1 LPPSAVQRWRVVI
14 RSTDR
19 DVLLRQRSVMTDD
32 LDPQEP
38 VSADGPSA
46 NGAGSSHAAKTVV
59 RSGLAER
66 RNPLLVAIAEFA
78 SGVRRMLL
86 RDPLSTFLLV
96 ASIGLAIAFA
106 TLLGSI
112 KPASSGEQ
120 VPISAIQQLA
130 KRHQLASVLL
140 LDHDSRIEATT
151 AAGTPSV
158 PADGVLA
165 PTPAEAEAGATGTK
179 AAGKGSTKHAAG
191 KGSASTAKG
200 STGATSTAVTGATGV
215 SGTKTSPAELVAA
228 GGTAT
233 GNQHLWA
240 AYPSSGA
247 QTQQLLNELSA
258 GGAIVSVDQQA
269 GKGTETIVVQFLIP
283 ILLLVCLFSLFTRQG
298 AEGAGGGIAAFSQFT
313 GKGRKKGKGTTDKIT
328 FADVAGAGEAVAELR
343 EIRDYL
349 ADPSKYLAVGAA
361 APKGVLLVGPPG
373 TGKTLLAKAVA
384 GEADA
389 AFFSLSGSDFV
400 ESLVGVGAARVRD
413 LFRKARKVSPAI
425 IFIDELDAA
434 GRKRGAGIG
443 QGNDEREQTLNQ
455 ILVEMDG
462 FAGDGGLVVMGATN
476 RPDIL
481 DPALLRPGRFDRQ
494 IVIDTPDVHGRLEI
508 LRLHG
513 DKRPLAPDASLE
525 EVARQTPGFSGA
537 ELANVIN
544 EAALLSVR
552 DARAQIDQ
560 KTLEEAI
567 DRVVAGPAKHH
578 ILTETERWL
587 IAIHE
592 SAHAV
597 VTEALGHATSTRKL
611 SIVARGRQLG
621 TAAHMLSDRDQL
633 IMTRPDLESQLIV
646 ITAGLAGERIAFGH
660 TSTTV
665 NDDLHA
671 ATALARSMV
680 TSFGMSEALGLVTIG
695 EKSGEVFLGAS
706 LQDLGSVGPETLN
719 VIDNEVER
727 LVGDAEAR
735 AATILDRNWSTVEE
749 TATALLEQET
759 LSGVALDAVLSTV
772 QETSV
777 EELAQVRRAAPPRF
791 TTRDPGQAQ

>member
-1 LPPSAVQRWRVVI
+1 
-14 RSTDR
+14 
-19 DVLLRQRSVMTDD
+19 MTDD
-32 LDPQEP
+32 HSPPDADASEP
-38 VSADGPSA
+38 AAS
-46 NGAGSSHAAKTVV
+46 NGIKRGDMPAV
-59 RSGLAER
+59 RSGLANR
-66 RNPLLVAIAEFA
+66 RNPVLVTLADIGQGAA
-78 SGVRRMLL
+78 RTIM
-86 RDPLSTFLLV
+86 RDPLATFLV
-96 ASIGLAIAFA
+96 IASLGLAIAFA
-106 TLLGSI
+106 TLLGDI
-112 KPASSGEQ
+112 KPSSAGRQ
-120 VPISAIQQLA
+120 VPISTVQNLA
-130 KRHQLASVLL
+130 KHRAIANALL
-140 LDHDSRIEATT
+140 LDHDNRVEVTT
-151 AAGTPSV
+151 K
-158 PADGVLA
+158 
-165 PTPAEAEAGATGTK
+165 PT
-179 AAGKGSTKHAAG
+179 
-191 KGSASTAKG
+191 SAS
-200 STGATSTAVTGATGV
+200 
-215 SGTKTSPAELVAA
+215 AA
-228 GGTAT
+228 GGSATA
-233 GNQHLWA
+233 GSIVSAPPLLLWA
-240 AYPSSGA
+240 SYPASGA
-247 QTQQLLNELSA
+247 QTQQLLRELEAS
-258 GGAIVSVDQQA
+258 GAAVGVDQQS
-269 GKGTETIVVQFLIP
+269 GKGTKTIIVQFLIP
-283 ILLLVCLFSLFTRQG
+283 ILLLVCLFSLFMRVG
-298 AEGAGGGIAAFSQFT
+298 AEGAAGGIASFSEFT
-313 GKGRKKGKGTTDKIT
+313 GKGRKKGKGTSERVT

-349 ADPSKYLAVGAA
+349 ADPTKYLRVGAA

-389 AFFSLSGSDFV
+389 SFFSLSGSDFV

-413 LFRKARKVSPAI
+413 LFRKARKAAPAI
-425 IFIDELDAA
+425 IFIDEFDAA

-494 IVIDTPDVHGRLEI
+494 VVIDTPDVHGRLEI

-513 DKRPLAPDASLE
+513 GKRPLAPDASLE

-552 DARAQIDQ
+552 DESAQISQ
-560 KTLEEAI
+560 ATLEEAI

-578 ILTETERWL
+578 ILTEEERWR
-587 IAIHE
+587 IAVHE
-592 SAHAV
+592 ASHAV
-597 VTEALGHATSTRKL
+597 VTDALGQATSTRKL

-621 TAAHMLSDRDQL
+621 TAAHMLTDRDQV
-633 IMTRPDLESQLIV
+633 IMTEPDLKRQLIAIV
-646 ITAGLAGERIAFGH
+646 GGMAGERQAFGH
-660 TSTTV
+660 LSTTV

-680 TSFGMSEALGLVTIG
+680 TSFGMSDALGLVTIG

-719 VIDNEVER
+719 LIDNEIER

-735 AATILDRNWSTVEE
+735 ASMILDRNWNTVEE

-759 LSGVALDAVLSTV
+759 LSGVALDAMLSTV
-772 QETSV
+772 QEVSL
-777 EELAQVRRAAPPRF
+777 EELEEVRRTPPAREQGPE
-791 TTRDPGQAQ
+791 R

>member
-1 LPPSAVQRWRVVI
+1 VTLAALRSALRPNGCPARDSVLDGNPPFAN
-14 RSTDR
+14 
-19 DVLLRQRSVMTDD
+19 MTDD
-32 LDPQEP
+32 DPTAP
-38 VSADGPSA
+38 KPPSN
-46 NGAGSSHAAKTVV
+46 NGAGSAQAGKAAV
-59 RSGLAER
+59 RSGLARR
-66 RNPLLVAIAEFA
+66 RNPVLVRAGEIA
-78 SGVRRMLL
+78 SGARRIVF
-86 RDPLSTFLLV
+86 RDPVSSFLVL

-106 TLLGSI
+106 TLLGDI
-112 KPASSGEQ
+112 KPSSSGME
-120 VPISAIQQLA
+120 VPISTVETLA
-130 KRHQLASVLL
+130 KQHDIATAVL
-140 LDHDSRIEATT
+140 LDHDSRVEVTTTATT
-151 AAGTPSV
+151 PQ
-158 PADGVLA
+158 VLA
-165 PTPAEAEAGATGTK
+165 SGTLAGATEEPGTTGEAGAKTTKGAVGTTGAASA
-179 AAGKGSTKHAAG
+179 AAGVET
-191 KGSASTAKG
+191 TA
-200 STGATSTAVTGATGV
+200 
-215 SGTKTSPAELVAA
+215 
-228 GGTAT
+228 GTAAAV
-233 GNQHLWA
+233 GSQQVWA
-240 AYPSSGA
+240 AYPASGA
-247 QTQQLLNELSA
+247 QTQQLLKELSA
-258 GGAIVSVDQQA
+258 SGAIVSVEQQSN
-269 GKGTETIVVQFLIP
+269 KGTEAIIVQFLIP
-283 ILLLVCLFSLFTRQG
+283 ILLLVCLFSLFTRMG
-298 AEGAGGGIAAFSQFT
+298 ADGGAGGIAAFSQFT
-313 GKGRKKGKGTTDKIT
+313 GKGRKKGKGMADKIT
-328 FADVAGAGEAVAELR
+328 FADVAGAGEALAELR

-349 ADPSKYLAVGAA
+349 ADPSKYLVVGAA

-413 LFRKARKVSPAI
+413 LFRKARKAAPAI

-494 IVIDTPDVHGRLEI
+494 VVIDVPDVHGRLEI

-513 DKRPLAPDASLE
+513 GKRPLAPDASLE

-552 DARAQIDQ
+552 DGRGQIDEA
-560 KTLEEAI
+560 TLEEAI

-578 ILTETERWL
+578 ILTEQERWL

-592 SAHAV
+592 SSHAV
-597 VTEALGHATSTRKL
+597 VAEALGHTTSTRKL

-621 TAAHMLSDRDQL
+621 TAAHMLSDRDQV
-633 IMTRPDLESQLIV
+633 IMTKPDLQSQLIV
-646 ITAGLAGERIAFGH
+646 ITSGLAGERIAFGH
-660 TSTTV
+660 TSTSV
-665 NDDLHA
+665 HDDLHA

-706 LQDLGSVGPETLN
+706 LQDLGSVGPQTLN
-719 VIDNEVER
+719 LIDNEVER

-735 AATILDRNWSTVEE
+735 AAVILDRNWSTVEE

-772 QETSV
+772 RESTLD
-777 EELAQVRRAAPPRF
+777 ELRDVRRAAPG
-791 TTRDPGQAQ
+791 RDPKQAQ

>member
-1 LPPSAVQRWRVVI
+1 
-14 RSTDR
+14 
-19 DVLLRQRSVMTDD
+19 MTDD
-32 LDPQEP
+32 PAHDDTPAAP
-38 VSADGPSA
+38 PPPPAAGDGGASGNGRA
-46 NGAGSSHAAKTVV
+46 NGNLPPGARPAV
-59 RSGLAER
+59 RSGLANR
-66 RNPLLVAIAEFA
+66 RSPVLVTLGDFA
-78 SGVRRMLL
+78 QSTRRILT
-86 RDPLSTFLLV
+86 RDPISVFLLL
-96 ASIGLAIAFA
+96 ASAGLAIAFA

-112 KPASSGEQ
+112 APSSAGTQ
-120 VPISAIQQLA
+120 VPISDVHRLA
-130 KRHQLASVLL
+130 GNHEIATAVL
-140 LDHDSRIEATT
+140 LDHDNR
-151 AAGTPSV
+151 V
-158 PADGVLA
+158 
-165 PTPAEAEAGATGTK
+165 
-179 AAGKGSTKHAAG
+179 
-191 KGSASTAKG
+191 
-200 STGATSTAVTGATGV
+200 
-215 SGTKTSPAELVAA
+215 ELVATPPAPQAPVPPAPRHLSAAARRALAQARAREARTAAKTAAFAASLGLA
-228 GGTAT
+228 GGVHRA
-233 GNQHLWA
+233 LWA
-240 AYPSSGA
+240 AYPASGA
-247 QTQQLLNELSA
+247 QTQTLLHELESS
-258 GGAIVSVDQQA
+258 GASITVDQQS
-269 GKGTETIVVQFLIP
+269 GKGTKTIIVQFLIP
-283 ILLLVCLFSLFTRQG
+283 ILLLVCLFSFFTRQG
-298 AEGAGGGIAAFSQFT
+298 AEGAAGGIAAFSQFA
-313 GKGRKKGKGTTDKIT
+313 GKGRRKGKGTADRIT
-328 FADVAGAGEAVAELR
+328 FADIAGAGEAVAELR

-349 ADPSKYLAVGAA
+349 ADPSKYLRVGAA

-389 AFFSLSGSDFV
+389 SFFSLSGSDFV

-413 LFRKARKVSPAI
+413 LFAKARKAAPAI

-494 IVIDTPDVHGRLEI
+494 VVVDVPDVHGRHEI

-513 DKRPLAPDASLE
+513 KKRTLAADADLE

-537 ELANVIN
+537 ELANVVN

-552 DARAQIDQ
+552 DGRVEIDQ
-560 KTLEEAI
+560 ATLEEAI
-567 DRVVAGPAKHH
+567 DRVVAGPAKKH
-578 ILTETERWL
+578 ILSAEERWL

-597 VTEALGHATSTRKL
+597 VTDALGQTTSTRKL

-621 TAAHMLSDRDQL
+621 TAAHMLSDRDQI
-633 IMTRPDLESQLIV
+633 IMSEADLQRQLIAIV
-646 ITAGLAGERIAFGH
+646 AGLAGERIAFGNH
-660 TSTTV
+660 STSV

-680 TSFGMSEALGLVTIG
+680 TSFGMSPALGLVTIG

-735 AATILDRNWSTVEE
+735 AAFVLDRNWSSVEE

-759 LSGVALDAVLSTV
+759 LSGVALEAVLSTV
-772 QETSV
+772 QEVSL
-777 EELAQVRRAAPPRF
+777 EDLRDVRRASPSAEGSGGRS
-791 TTRDPGQAQ
+791 

>member
-1 LPPSAVQRWRVVI
+1 VLPSDCLAE
-14 RSTDR
+14 
-19 DVLLRQRSVMTDD
+19 MTDD
-32 LDPQEP
+32 HDAHAP
-38 VSADGPSA
+38 DGPSPYSD
-46 NGAGSSHAAKTVV
+46 GPAGSPIPPSSNGHSPAAAAAV
-59 RSGLAER
+59 RSGLAHR
-66 RNPLLVAIAEFA
+66 RNPVLARLAELAQAARRIA
-78 SGVRRMLL
+78 L
-86 RDPLSTFLLV
+86 RDPLSLFLLL

-106 TLLGSI
+106 MLLGQI
-112 KPASSGEQ
+112 KPASSGTQ
-120 VPISAIQQLA
+120 VPLSKVQKLA
-130 KRHQLASVLL
+130 KQKGIAGATL
-140 LDHDSRIEATT
+140 LDHDSRVVLTT
-151 AAGTPSV
+151 
-158 PADGVLA
+158 
-165 PTPAEAEAGATGTK
+165 TGTSTVAK
-179 AAGKGSTKHAAG
+179 PKGGKS
-191 KGSASTAKG
+191 
-200 STGATSTAVTGATGV
+200 
-215 SGTKTSPAELVAA
+215 
-228 GGTAT
+228 GGTREVVT
-233 GNQHLWA
+233 PIGPPQHLWA

-247 QTQQLLNELSA
+247 QTEQLANELSA
-258 GGAIVSVDQQA
+258 GGATVTIDQQS
-269 GKGTETIVVQFLIP
+269 GKPTKAIIVQFLLP
-283 ILLLVCLFSLFTRQG
+283 ILLLVCLFSLFTRLG
-298 AEGAGGGIAAFSQFT
+298 GEGAAGGLASFSEFA
-313 GKGRKKGKGTTDKIT
+313 GKGRKKGKGRTESIT
-328 FADVAGAGEAVAELR
+328 FDDVAGAGEALAELK

-373 TGKTLLAKAVA
+373 TGKTLLAKSVA

-389 AFFSLSGSDFV
+389 SFFSLSGSDFV

-413 LFRKARKVSPAI
+413 LFRKARKAAPAI

-494 IVIDTPDVHGRLEI
+494 IVVDVPDVHGRLEI

-513 DKRPLAPDASLE
+513 GKRPLAPGASLE
-525 EVARQTPGFSGA
+525 EVAKQTPGFSGA

-552 DARAQIDQ
+552 DGNAQIDQ
-560 KTLEEAI
+560 HTLEEAI
-567 DRVVAGPAKHH
+567 DRVVAGPAKKH
-578 ILTETERWL
+578 ILTEEERWL
-587 IAIHE
+587 ISIHE
-592 SAHAV
+592 ASHAV
-597 VTEALGHATSTRKL
+597 VTEALGHASSTRKL

-621 TAAHMLSDRDQL
+621 TAAHMLSDRDQT
-633 IMTRPDLESQLIV
+633 IMSKPDLQSQLIV

-660 TSTTV
+660 SSTSV

-671 ATALARSMV
+671 ATSLARSMV

-719 VIDNEVER
+719 LIDNEIER

-735 AATILDRNWSTVEE
+735 AASVLDRNWSTVEE
-749 TATALLEQET
+749 TAAALMEQET
-759 LSGVALDAVLSTV
+759 LSGVALDAMLSTV
-772 QETSV
+772 RETTL
-777 EELAQVRRAAPPRF
+777 EELHNVRRAAPPRF
-791 TTRDPGQAQ
+791 TARDVKDTP

>member
-1 LPPSAVQRWRVVI
+1 
-14 RSTDR
+14 
-19 DVLLRQRSVMTDD
+19 MNDD
-32 LDPQEP
+32 LTPPEHDPVAPEP
-38 VSADGPSA
+38 AAAPEPTSR
-46 NGAGSSHAAKTVV
+46 NGAGNPTGRASV
-59 RSGLAER
+59 RSGLAHR
-66 RNPLLVAIAEFA
+66 RNPVLVRLGEMG
-78 SGVRRMLL
+78 STLRRLIL
-86 RDPLSTFLLV
+86 RDPLSLFLLL
-96 ASIGLAIAFA
+96 ASIGLAITFA
-106 TLLGSI
+106 SILGAI
-112 KPASSGEQ
+112 KPGSSGMQ
-120 VPISAIQQLA
+120 VPLSTVQALA
-130 KRHQLASVLL
+130 KHHELANAVV
-140 LDHDSRIEATT
+140 LDHDNRVELSTT
-151 AAGTPSV
+151 AKAP
-158 PADGVLA
+158 GVLTSGALPA
-165 PTPAEAEAGATGTK
+165 PVTTTSIVRGKHGKPSHTVTTVVAPPAAGA
-179 AAGKGSTKHAAG
+179 S
-191 KGSASTAKG
+191 
-200 STGATSTAVTGATGV
+200 
-215 SGTKTSPAELVAA
+215 
-228 GGTAT
+228 
-233 GNQHLWA
+233 QRLWA
-240 AYPSSGA
+240 AYPASGA
-247 QTQQLLNELSA
+247 LTQQLLKELSES
-258 GGAIVSVDQQA
+258 GATVAVDQQA
-269 GKGTETIVVQFLIP
+269 GKETKTILVQFLIP
-283 ILLLVCLFSLFTRQG
+283 ILLLVCLFSLFMRQG
-298 AEGAGGGIAAFSQFT
+298 GDGAAGGIAGFSQFT
-313 GKGRKKGKGTTDKIT
+313 GKGRKKGKGTSDKIT
-328 FADVAGAGEAVAELR
+328 FADVAGAGEALAELR

-413 LFRKARKVSPAI
+413 LFRKARKMSPAI

-494 IVIDTPDVHGRLEI
+494 VVIDVPDVHGRLEI

-513 DKRPLAPDASLE
+513 GKRPLAPDASLE

-552 DARAQIDQ
+552 DGRGQIDAA
-560 KTLEEAI
+560 TLDEAI

-578 ILTETERWL
+578 ILTEQERWL

-592 SAHAV
+592 AAHAV
-597 VTEALGHATSTRKL
+597 VTDSLGHTTSTRKL

-621 TAAHMLSDRDQL
+621 TAAHMLSDRDQM
-633 IMTRPDLESQLIV
+633 IMSKPDLESQLIV

-660 TSTTV
+660 TSTSV
-665 NDDLHA
+665 HDDLHA

-680 TSFGMSEALGLVTIG
+680 TSFGMSETLGLVTIG

-735 AATILDRNWSTVEE
+735 AAVVLDRNWSTVEE
-749 TATALLEQET
+749 TATALMEQET
-759 LSGVALDAVLSTV
+759 LSGIALDALLSTV
-772 QETSV
+772 S
-777 EELAQVRRAAPPRF
+777 ELSLDELSQVRRAAPPRF
-791 TTRDPGQAQ
+791 TTRDPKQAQ

>member
-1 LPPSAVQRWRVVI
+1 
-14 RSTDR
+14 
-19 DVLLRQRSVMTDD
+19 MTDD
-32 LDPQEP
+32 FDPPDGHDDLSGEP
-38 VSADGPSA
+38 GGVNDHGHPGEHGFPPPASV
-46 NGAGSSHAAKTVV
+46 NGTGSGAAPAV
-59 RSGLAER
+59 RSGLAQR
-66 RNPLLVAIAEFA
+66 RNPALVALGDFAQHARRIA
-78 SGVRRMLL
+78 L
-86 RDPLSTFLLV
+86 RDPLALFLAL
-96 ASIGLAIAFA
+96 ASLGLAIAFA
-106 TLLGSI
+106 TLLGDI
-112 KPASSGEQ
+112 KPSSAGVQ
-120 VPISAIQQLA
+120 APLSAVQRLA
-130 KRHQLASVLL
+130 KRHEIANALV
-140 LDHDSRIEATT
+140 LDHDSRVEVTT
-151 AAGTPSV
+151 KSSGAG
-158 PADGVLA
+158 
-165 PTPAEAEAGATGTK
+165 
-179 AAGKGSTKHAAG
+179 
-191 KGSASTAKG
+191 
-200 STGATSTAVTGATGV
+200 
-215 SGTKTSPAELVAA
+215 AA
-228 GGTAT
+228 GGTDAT
-233 GNQHLWA
+233 GGGAGGAARGAPMLLWA
-240 AYPSSGA
+240 SYPASGA
-247 QTQQLLNELSA
+247 LTQQLLRELSDS
-258 GGAIVSVDQQA
+258 GANVAVDQQS
-269 GKGTETIVVQFLIP
+269 GKGTKTIVVQFLIP
-283 ILLLVCLFSLFTRQG
+283 ILLLVCLFSLFMRLGGEGG
-298 AEGAGGGIAAFSQFT
+298 AAGGIAGFSQFT
-313 GKGRKKGKGTTDKIT
+313 GKGRKKGKGTSDKIT
-328 FADVAGAGEAVAELR
+328 FADVAGAGEALAELK

-389 AFFSLSGSDFV
+389 SFFTVSGSDFV

-413 LFRKARKVSPAI
+413 LFRKARKASPAI

-494 IVIDTPDVHGRLEI
+494 VVIDVPDVHGRLEI

-513 DKRPLAPDASLE
+513 GKRPLAPDASLE

-552 DARAQIDQ
+552 DGRGLIDAA
-560 KTLEEAI
+560 TLDEAI

-578 ILTETERWL
+578 ILTEQERWL

-592 SAHAV
+592 SSHAV
-597 VTEALGHATSTRKL
+597 VTEALGHTTSTRKL

-621 TAAHMLSDRDQL
+621 TAAHMLSDRDQV
-633 IMTRPDLESQLIV
+633 IMTKPDLQSQLIV
-646 ITAGLAGERIAFGH
+646 ITSGLAGERIAFGH
-660 TSTTV
+660 TSTSV

-719 VIDNEVER
+719 LIDNEVER
-727 LVGDAEAR
+727 MVGDAEAR
-735 AATILDRNWSTVEE
+735 AAVILDRNWSTVEE

-772 QETSV
+772 QEV
-777 EELAQVRRAAPPRF
+777 PIEDLGEVVRRTPPA
-791 TTRDPGQAQ
+791 RDPKPPS

>member
-1 LPPSAVQRWRVVI
+1 
-14 RSTDR
+14 
-19 DVLLRQRSVMTDD
+19 MTDD
-32 LDPQEP
+32 SPANEP
-38 VSADGPSA
+38 RASRQSASSNGRSADGVAS
-46 NGAGSSHAAKTVV
+46 V
-59 RSGLAER
+59 RSGLARR
-66 RNPLLVAIAEFA
+66 RNPVLVTLGDFA
-78 SGVRRMLL
+78 QSTRRFLL
-86 RDPLSTFLLV
+86 RDPLSLFLLL

-106 TLLGSI
+106 ALLGDI
-112 KPASSGEQ
+112 KPSSRGRQ
-120 VPISAIQQLA
+120 VPISTVERLA
-130 KRHQLASVLL
+130 RQRLISNAVL
-140 LDHDSRIEATT
+140 LDHDNRVELVTRVAPPAPPPAPRNSK
-151 AAGTPSV
+151 AGPLSSV
-158 PADGVLA
+158 TGSSPAPG
-165 PTPAEAEAGATGTK
+165 AGAGAQ
-179 AAGKGSTKHAAG
+179 AALEGE
-191 KGSASTAKG
+191 
-200 STGATSTAVTGATGV
+200 
-215 SGTKTSPAELVAA
+215 PM
-228 GGTAT
+228 
-233 GNQHLWA
+233 WA
-240 AYPSSGA
+240 AYPASGA
-247 QTQQLLNELSA
+247 QTQQLLRELNLS
-258 GGAIVSVDQQA
+258 GANVVVDQQS
-269 GKGTETIVVQFLIP
+269 GKGTKTIIVQFLIP
-283 ILLLVCLFSLFTRQG
+283 ILLLVCLFSLFTRIG
-298 AEGAGGGIAAFSQFT
+298 AEGAAGGIAAFSQFT
-313 GKGRKKGKGTTDKIT
+313 GRGRRRGRGSADRVT

-349 ADPSKYLAVGAA
+349 AEPSKYLVVGAA

-413 LFRKARKVSPAI
+413 LFRKARKAAPAI

-494 IVIDTPDVHGRLEI
+494 VTIDTPDVHGRIEI

-513 DKRPLAPDASLE
+513 GKRPLAHDASLE

-552 DARAQIDQ
+552 DGRAQIDQ
-560 KTLEEAI
+560 ATLEEAI
-567 DRVVAGPAKHH
+567 DRVVAGPAKRH
-578 ILTETERWL
+578 ILTEEERWL
-587 IAIHE
+587 ISIHE

-597 VTEALGHATSTRKL
+597 VTEALGHASSTRKL

-621 TAAHMLSDRDQL
+621 TAAHMLSDRDQV
-633 IMTRPDLESQLIV
+633 IMSEGDLQRQLIV
-646 ITAGLAGERIAFGH
+646 ITAGIAGERIAFGQCS
-660 TSTTV
+660 TSG

-680 TSFGMSEALGLVTIG
+680 TSFGMSDALGLVTIG

-719 VIDNEVER
+719 LIDNEIER

-735 AATILDRNWSTVEE
+735 AAWVLDRNWSSVEE
-749 TATALLEQET
+749 TASALMEQET
-759 LSGVALDAVLSTV
+759 LSGVALEAVLSPVHEATLD
-772 QETSV
+772 
-777 EELAQVRRAAPPRF
+777 ELRDVRRTTQPRF
-791 TTRDPGQAQ
+791 TSRERKDQL

>member
-1 LPPSAVQRWRVVI
+1 MTDEDHPDNHDVDDRGGFPLPEERDPSLPPA
-14 RSTDR
+14 
-19 DVLLRQRSVMTDD
+19 
-32 LDPQEP
+32 
-38 VSADGPSA
+38 A
-46 NGAGSSHAAKTVV
+46 NGAAPATNRPTV
-59 RSGLAER
+59 RSGLAQR
-66 RNPLLVAIAEFA
+66 RNPALVVLGDLAQGARRIA
-78 SGVRRMLL
+78 L
-86 RDPLSTFLLV
+86 RDPLALFLAL
-96 ASIGLAIAFA
+96 ASIVLAIAFA
-106 TLLGSI
+106 TLLGAI
-112 KPASSGEQ
+112 KPASSGTA
-120 VPISAIQQLA
+120 VPISTVQTLT
-130 KRHQLASVLL
+130 KRHDLASAVV
-140 LDHDSRIEATT
+140 LDHDSRVEIATTT
-151 AAGTPSV
+151 AA
-158 PADGVLA
+158 PALSPAGVA
-165 PTPAEAEAGATGTK
+165 PPLRQRTVRTHV
-179 AAGKGSTKHAAG
+179 KGSK
-191 KGSASTAKG
+191 KVRVSTI
-200 STGATSTAVTGATGV
+200 
-215 SGTKTSPAELVAA
+215 LVAPPP
-228 GGTAT
+228 GGTV
-233 GNQHLWA
+233 QRLWA
-240 AYPSSGA
+240 AYPASGA
-247 QTQQLLNELSA
+247 QTQQLLRELDES
-258 GGAIVSVDQQA
+258 GATVTVDQQS
-269 GKGTETIVVQFLIP
+269 GKGTKTIIVQFLIP
-283 ILLLVCLFSLFTRQG
+283 ILLLVCLFSLFMRLGGEGG
-298 AEGAGGGIAAFSQFT
+298 AAGGIAGFSEFT

-328 FADVAGAGEAVAELR
+328 FADVAGAGEALAELR

-389 AFFSLSGSDFV
+389 AFFTVSGSDFV

-413 LFRKARKVSPAI
+413 LFRKARKASPAI

-494 IVIDTPDVHGRLEI
+494 VVIDVPDVHGRLEI

-513 DKRPLAPDASLE
+513 GKRPLAPDASLE

-552 DARAQIDQ
+552 DGRGLIDAA
-560 KTLEEAI
+560 TLDEAI

-578 ILTETERWL
+578 ILTEQERWL

-592 SAHAV
+592 SSHAV
-597 VTEALGHATSTRKL
+597 VTDALGHTASTRKL

-621 TAAHMLSDRDQL
+621 TAAHMLSDRDQT
-633 IMTRPDLESQLIV
+633 IMTKPDLQSQLIV

-660 TSTTV
+660 TSTSV

-719 VIDNEVER
+719 LIDNEVER

-735 AATILDRNWSTVEE
+735 ASAVLDRNWSTVEE
-749 TATALLEQET
+749 TAAALLEHET
-759 LSGVALDAVLSTV
+759 LSGMALDAVLSTV
-772 QETSV
+772 QEVTL
-777 EELAQVRRAAPPRF
+777 EDLHEIRRTPPA
-791 TTRDPGQAQ
+791 RDPKRAS

>member
-1 LPPSAVQRWRVVI
+1 MP
-14 RSTDR
+14 
-19 DVLLRQRSVMTDD
+19 DD
-32 LDPQEP
+32 LDSQEP
-38 VSADGPSA
+38 SSSNGSSADAQTAARAAS
-46 NGAGSSHAAKTVV
+46 GSV
-59 RSGLAER
+59 RSGLAHR
-66 RNPLLVAIAEFA
+66 RNPALVVLGDLA
-78 SGVRRMLL
+78 SGTRRLLL

-96 ASIGLAIAFA
+96 ASIALAIVFA
-106 TLLGSI
+106 MLLGGI
-112 KPASSGEQ
+112 KPGSSGRQ
-120 VPISAIQQLA
+120 VPISTIQQLA
-130 KRHQLASVLL
+130 KRGEVASALL
-140 LDHDSRIEATT
+140 LDHDSRVEATT
-151 AAGTPSV
+151 TAATPLV
-158 PADGVLA
+158 PAGGQLPPLPRTTTKRSTGSGKASKSAVA
-165 PTPAEAEAGATGTK
+165 PVTSTPAALTETHTG
-179 AAGKGSTKHAAG
+179 S
-191 KGSASTAKG
+191 
-200 STGATSTAVTGATGV
+200 V
-215 SGTKTSPAELVAA
+215 
-228 GGTAT
+228 
-233 GNQHLWA
+233 QQLWA

-247 QTQQLLNELSA
+247 ETQQLVDELSA
-258 GGAIVSVDQQA
+258 GGAVVSVDQQP
-269 GKGTETIVVQFLIP
+269 GKGTKAIVVQFLIP
-283 ILLLVCLFSLFTRQG
+283 ILLLVCLFSLFTRVG
-298 AEGAGGGIAAFSQFT
+298 AEGGGGIAGFSEFT
-313 GKGRKKGKGTTDKIT
+313 GKGRKKGKGTSHKVT
-328 FADVAGAGEAVAELR
+328 FADVAGAGEALAELR

-389 AFFSLSGSDFV
+389 SFFTVSGSDFV

-413 LFRKARKVSPAI
+413 LFRKARKVAPAI

-494 IVIDTPDVHGRLEI
+494 VVIDVPDVHGRLEI

-513 DKRPLAPDASLE
+513 GKRPLAPDASLE

-552 DARAQIDQ
+552 DGRAQIDQ

-578 ILTETERWL
+578 ILTEQERWL

-592 SAHAV
+592 ASHAA

-621 TAAHMLSDRDQL
+621 TAAHMLSDRDQT
-633 IMTRPDLESQLIV
+633 IMTKPDLESQLIV
-646 ITAGLAGERIAFGH
+646 ITAGLAGERIAFGY
-660 TSTTV
+660 TSTSV

-719 VIDNEVER
+719 IIDNEVER

-735 AATILDRNWSTVEE
+735 AAAILDRNWSTVEE
-749 TATALLEQET
+749 TATALLDHET

-772 QETSV
+772 QEVTLD
-777 EELAQVRRAAPPRF
+777 ELQQVRRAAPPRF
-791 TTRDPGQAQ
+791 TARDPKQAG

>member
-1 LPPSAVQRWRVVI
+1 
-14 RSTDR
+14 
-19 DVLLRQRSVMTDD
+19 MTDEQNPD
-32 LDPQEP
+32 NYDPDDHGDPLGEGEGDP
-38 VSADGPSA
+38 YEEHEEHGPPPAPSA
-46 NGAGSSHAAKTVV
+46 NGVAPANRPTV
-59 RSGLAER
+59 RSGLAHR
-66 RNPLLVAIAEFA
+66 RNPVLTKLGELAQNAQRIA
-78 SGVRRMLL
+78 L
-86 RDPLSTFLLV
+86 RDPLALF
-96 ASIGLAIAFA
+96 LAIASLALAITFA
-106 TLLGSI
+106 TLLGDI
-112 KPASSGEQ
+112 KPSSAGTQ
-120 VPISAIQQLA
+120 APLSTVQKLA
-130 KRHQLASVLL
+130 QRHEIANALL
-140 LDHDSRIEATT
+140 LDHDNRVEITT
-151 AAGTPSV
+151 KT
-158 PADGVLA
+158 
-165 PTPAEAEAGATGTK
+165 
-179 AAGKGSTKHAAG
+179 
-191 KGSASTAKG
+191 ASTNPIP
-200 STGATSTAVTGATGV
+200 GA
-215 SGTKTSPAELVAA
+215 PLL
-228 GGTAT
+228 
-233 GNQHLWA
+233 LWA
-240 AYPSSGA
+240 SYPASGA
-247 QTQQLLNELSA
+247 LTQQLLRELDSS
-258 GGAIVSVDQQA
+258 GANVAVDQQS
-269 GKGTETIVVQFLIP
+269 GKGTKTIIVQFLIP
-283 ILLLVCLFSLFTRQG
+283 ILLLVCLFSLFMRLGGDGG
-298 AEGAGGGIAAFSQFT
+298 AAGGIAGFSQFG
-313 GKGRKKGKGTTDKIT
+313 GKGRKKGKGSADRTT
-328 FADVAGAGEAVAELR
+328 FADVAGAGEALAELK

-462 FAGDGGLVVMGATN
+462 FGGDGGLVVMGATN

-494 IVIDTPDVHGRLEI
+494 VVIDVPDVHGRLEI

-513 DKRPLAPDASLE
+513 SKRPLAPDASLE

-552 DARAQIDQ
+552 DGRGLIDAA
-560 KTLEEAI
+560 TLDEAI

-578 ILTETERWL
+578 ILTEHERWL

-592 SAHAV
+592 ASHAV
-597 VTEALGHATSTRKL
+597 VTDALGHTASTRKL

-621 TAAHMLSDRDQL
+621 TAAHMLSDRDQT
-633 IMTRPDLESQLIV
+633 IMTKPDLQSQLIV

-660 TSTTV
+660 TSTSV
-665 NDDLHA
+665 HDDLHA

-680 TSFGMSEALGLVTIG
+680 TSFGMSDALGLVTIG

-719 VIDNEVER
+719 VIDDEVER

-735 AATILDRNWSTVEE
+735 AAAVLDRNWSTVEE
-749 TATALLEQET
+749 TATALLEHET
-759 LSGVALDAVLSTV
+759 LSGMALDAVLSTV
-772 QETSV
+772 QEVTL
-777 EELAQVRRAAPPRF
+777 EDLHDVRRTPPAR
-791 TTRDPGQAQ
+791 RDPKAS

>member
-1 LPPSAVQRWRVVI
+1 MSDDPTPPE
-14 RSTDR
+14 
-19 DVLLRQRSVMTDD
+19 SV
-32 LDPQEP
+32 P
-38 VSADGPSA
+38 
-46 NGAGSSHAAKTVV
+46 NGAPDEPEEAVLRARGGKASVS
-59 RSGLAER
+59 SGLAR
-66 RNPLLVAIAEFA
+66 RRSPAFVFLGDVAK
-78 SGVRRMLL
+78 GTRRVLL
-86 RDPLSTFLLV
+86 RDPLATFLLL
-96 ASIGLAIAFA
+96 ASIGLAITFA
-106 TLLGSI
+106 VLLGDI
-112 KPASSGEQ
+112 KPSSLGRAAPLSTVQ
-120 VPISAIQQLA
+120 SLA
-130 KRHQLASVLL
+130 RYHEIRNALV
-140 LDHDSRIEATT
+140 LDHDNRVEVTTTATT
-151 AAGTPSV
+151 QPI
-158 PADGVLA
+158 P
-165 PTPAEAEAGATGTK
+165 ATGAVVAPPPTTK
-179 AAGKGSTKHAAG
+179 IVGTGKHRH
-191 KGSASTAKG
+191 
-200 STGATSTAVTGATGV
+200 VV
-215 SGTKTSPAELVAA
+215 SLPPPPGQIQL
-228 GGTAT
+228 
-233 GNQHLWA
+233 LWA
-240 AYPSSGA
+240 AYPASGA
-247 QTQQLLNELSA
+247 LTQQLLRELTASSA
-258 GGAIVSVDQQA
+258 NVAVDQQS
-269 GKGTETIVVQFLIP
+269 GKGTKTIIVQFLIP
-283 ILLLVCLFSLFTRQG
+283 ILLLVCLFSLFMRLGGEGG
-298 AEGAGGGIAAFSQFT
+298 AAGGLAAFSAFA
-313 GKGRKKGKGTTDKIT
+313 GKGRRKGKGTRDRIT

-349 ADPSKYLAVGAA
+349 AEPGKYLEVGAA

-389 AFFSLSGSDFV
+389 AFFSVSGSDFV

-413 LFRKARKVSPAI
+413 LFRKARKAAPAI

-494 IVIDTPDVHGRLEI
+494 VVIDTPDVHGRLEI

-513 DKRPLAPDASLE
+513 HKRPLGADASLE

-552 DARAQIDQ
+552 DGRGEIDQ
-560 KTLEEAI
+560 ATLEEAI

-578 ILTETERWL
+578 ILTEAERWL
-587 IAIHE
+587 IAVHE
-592 SAHAV
+592 ASHAV
-597 VTEALGHATSTRKL
+597 VTDALGHTTSTRKL

-621 TAAHMLSDRDQL
+621 TAAHMLSDRDQV
-633 IMTRPDLESQLIV
+633 IMTKPDLQSQLIV
-646 ITAGLAGERIAFGH
+646 ITAGLAGERLAFGH
-660 TSTTV
+660 TSTSV

-735 AATILDRNWSTVEE
+735 AAAILDRNWSTVEE

-759 LSGVALDAVLSTV
+759 LAGVALDAVLSTV
-772 QETSV
+772 QGTSL
-777 EELAQVRRAAPPRF
+777 EEVRDVRRTTPPPRF
-791 TTRDPGQAQ
+791 TSRNPKQAP

>member
-1 LPPSAVQRWRVVI
+1 
-14 RSTDR
+14 
-19 DVLLRQRSVMTDD
+19 MTDD
-32 LDPQEP
+32 LNAPEP
-38 VSADGPSA
+38 STDSSSA
-46 NGAGSSHAAKTVV
+46 NGRSPAGGATV
-59 RSGLAER
+59 RSGLAQR
-66 RNPLLVAIAEFA
+66 RNPALVALGTFA
-78 SGVRRMLL
+78 QGARRAIL
-86 RDPLSTFLLV
+86 RDRLSLFLAI
-96 ASIGLAIAFA
+96 ASIGLAITFGV
-106 TLLGSI
+106 LLGQI
-112 KPASSGEQ
+112 KPGSSGTQ
-120 VPISAIQQLA
+120 VPISTIQNLA
-130 KRHQLASVLL
+130 KQHQVGSAVL
-140 LDHDSRIEATT
+140 LDHDSRVEVTTTPTATAT
-151 AAGTPSV
+151 SGTT
-158 PADGVLA
+158 G
-165 PTPAEAEAGATGTK
+165 GA
-179 AAGKGSTKHAAG
+179 
-191 KGSASTAKG
+191 ASTLP
-200 STGATSTAVTGATGV
+200 
-215 SGTKTSPAELVAA
+215 SGPP
-228 GGTAT
+228 
-233 GNQHLWA
+233 QRLWA
-240 AYPSSGA
+240 AYPASGA
-247 QTQQLLNELSA
+247 QTQQLARELYLS
-258 GGAIVSVDQQA
+258 GATVTVDQQA
-269 GKGTETIVVQFLIP
+269 GKPTKAIIVQFLIP
-283 ILLLVCLFSLFTRQG
+283 ILLLVCLFSLFTRLG
-298 AEGAGGGIAAFSQFT
+298 AGEGAAGGIAGFSQFT
-313 GKGRKKGKGTTDKIT
+313 GKGRRKGKGTRDRVT
-328 FADVAGAGEAVAELR
+328 FADVAGAGEALAELR

-389 AFFSLSGSDFV
+389 SFFSLSGSDFV

-413 LFRKARKVSPAI
+413 LFRKARKAAPAI

-494 IVIDTPDVHGRLEI
+494 VTVDTPDVHGRIEI
-508 LRLHG
+508 LRLYG
-513 DKRPLAPDASLE
+513 DKRPLAADASLE

-552 DARAQIDQ
+552 DGRVELDQ
-560 KTLEEAI
+560 ATLEEAI
-567 DRVVAGPAKHH
+567 DRVVAGPAKRH
-578 ILTETERWL
+578 ILTEEERWL

-592 SAHAV
+592 SSHAV
-597 VTEALGHATSTRKL
+597 VTDALGHTASTRKL

-621 TAAHMLSDRDQL
+621 TAAHMLSDRDQV
-633 IMTRPDLESQLIV
+633 IMSKADLQRQLIV
-646 ITAGLAGERIAFGH
+646 ITAGLAGERIAFGQAS
-660 TSTTV
+660 TSV

-719 VIDNEVER
+719 LIDNEIER

-735 AATILDRNWSTVEE
+735 AAVILDRNWNTVEE
-749 TATALLEQET
+749 AATALLEHET

-772 QETSV
+772 HEVTL
-777 EELAQVRRAAPPRF
+777 EELHDVRRAAPPRF
-791 TTRDPGQAQ
+791 TVRDPKDGR

>member
-1 LPPSAVQRWRVVI
+1 MTDETTPPS
-14 RSTDR
+14 
-19 DVLLRQRSVMTDD
+19 
-32 LDPQEP
+32 EP
-38 VSADGPSA
+38 GGHAPLPVPPSNGSA
-46 NGAGSSHAAKTVV
+46 NGTNGTSTRGRAAV
-59 RSGLAER
+59 RSGLAQR
-66 RNPLLVAIAEFA
+66 RNPVLVKLTELAQTARRIA
-78 SGVRRMLL
+78 L
-86 RDPLSTFLLV
+86 RDPLALFLLI
-96 ASIGLAIAFA
+96 ASIVLAVAFA
-106 TLLGSI
+106 LLLGQI
-112 KPASSGEQ
+112 KPGSAGQQVALSTVQKMAKQKEIAS
-120 VPISAIQQLA
+120 AT
-130 KRHQLASVLL
+130 L
-140 LDHDSRIEATT
+140 LDHDSRVEVKT
-151 AAGTPSV
+151 
-158 PADGVLA
+158 
-165 PTPAEAEAGATGTK
+165 TGTRTVTK
-179 AAGKGSTKHAAG
+179 PKGSK
-191 KGSASTAKG
+191 KN
-200 STGATSTAVTGATGV
+200 
-215 SGTKTSPAELVAA
+215 
-228 GGTAT
+228 GGTEVVT
-233 GNQHLWA
+233 TPVGPPQQLWA
-240 AYPSSGA
+240 AYPASGA
-247 QTQQLLNELSA
+247 QTEQVADELSA
-258 GGAIVSVDQQA
+258 SGAEVRIDQQA
-269 GKGTETIVVQFLIP
+269 GKPTKTIVVQFLIP
-283 ILLLVCLFSLFTRQG
+283 ILLLVCLFSFFMRFG
-298 AEGAGGGIAAFSQFT
+298 GEGAAGGIAGFSEFT
-313 GKGRKKGKGTTDKIT
+313 GKGRKKGKGRTEAIT
-328 FADVAGAGEAVAELR
+328 FDDVAGAGEALAELK

-349 ADPSKYLAVGAA
+349 ADPTKYLAVGAA

-373 TGKTLLAKAVA
+373 TGKTLLAKSVA

-389 AFFSLSGSDFV
+389 TFFSMSGSDFV

-413 LFRKARKVSPAI
+413 LFRKARKSAPAI

-494 IVIDTPDVHGRLEI
+494 IVVDVPDVHGRLEI

-513 DKRPLAPDASLE
+513 GKRPLAPDASLE
-525 EVARQTPGFSGA
+525 EVAKQTPGFSGA

-552 DARAQIDQ
+552 DGQAQIDQ

-567 DRVVAGPAKHH
+567 DRVVAGPAKKH
-578 ILTETERWL
+578 ILTEEERWL
-587 IAIHE
+587 ISIHE
-592 SAHAV
+592 ASHAV
-597 VTEALGHATSTRKL
+597 VTEALGHTSSTRKL

-621 TAAHMLSDRDQL
+621 VAAHMLSDRDQT
-633 IMTRPDLESQLIV
+633 IMGEPDLQSQLIV

-660 TSTTV
+660 SSTSV

-671 ATALARSMV
+671 ATSLARSMV

-735 AATILDRNWSTVEE
+735 AASILDRNWNTVEE
-749 TATALLEQET
+749 TAAALMEHET

-772 QETSV
+772 RETNL
-777 EELAQVRRAAPPRF
+777 EELRNVRRASQPRF
-791 TTRDPGQAQ
+791 TTRDKDVT

>member
-1 LPPSAVQRWRVVI
+1 MADDQTSPELPAG
-14 RSTDR
+14 
-19 DVLLRQRSVMTDD
+19 
-32 LDPQEP
+32 EP
-38 VSADGPSA
+38 PAG
-46 NGAGSSHAAKTVV
+46 NGASPTANKAAV
-59 RSGLAER
+59 RSGLAQR
-66 RNPLLVAIAEFA
+66 RNPVLATLGDIVGGARRVAFK
-78 SGVRRMLL
+78 
-86 RDPLSTFLLV
+86 DPLSLFLLL

-106 TLLGSI
+106 TLLGAIRPS
-112 KPASSGEQ
+112 SSGMQ
-120 VPISAIQQLA
+120 VPISTVQTLA
-130 KRHQLASVLL
+130 KQHEIASSVL
-140 LDHDSRIEATT
+140 LDHDSRVELTTTDTTPPVLANGTISTASGEASAAEASA
-151 AAGTPSV
+151 AAGTS
-158 PADGVLA
+158 
-165 PTPAEAEAGATGTK
+165 TPAATG
-179 AAGKGSTKHAAG
+179 
-191 KGSASTAKG
+191 
-200 STGATSTAVTGATGV
+200 AVTGSAQ
-215 SGTKTSPAELVAA
+215 K
-228 GGTAT
+228 
-233 GNQHLWA
+233 LWA
-240 AYPSSGA
+240 AYPASGA
-247 QTQQLLNELSA
+247 LTQQLLKELTGS
-258 GGAIVSVDQQA
+258 GALVSVEQQA
-269 GKGTETIVVQFLIP
+269 GKGTEAIVVQFLIP
-283 ILLLVCLFSLFTRQG
+283 ILLLVCLFSLFTRMG
-298 AEGAGGGIAAFSQFT
+298 SDAAGGLAAFSEFT
-313 GKGRKKGKGTTDKIT
+313 GKGRKKGKGTRDKIT
-328 FADVAGAGEAVAELR
+328 FADVAGAGEALAELR

-349 ADPSKYLAVGAA
+349 QDPSKYLAVGAA

-389 AFFSLSGSDFV
+389 SFFSVSGSDFV

-413 LFRKARKVSPAI
+413 LFRKARKASPAI

-462 FAGDGGLVVMGATN
+462 FSGDGGLVVMGATN

-494 IVIDTPDVHGRLEI
+494 VVVDVPDVHGRLEI

-513 DKRPLAPDASLE
+513 NKRPLAPDASLE

-544 EAALLSVR
+544 EGALLSVR
-552 DARAQIDQ
+552 DGRGQIDQ
-560 KTLEEAI
+560 ATLEEAI

-578 ILTETERWL
+578 VLSEQERWL

-592 SAHAV
+592 ASHAV
-597 VTEALGHATSTRKL
+597 VTEALGHTTSTRKL

-621 TAAHMLSDRDQL
+621 TAAHMLSDRDQV
-633 IMTRPDLESQLIV
+633 IMTKPDLQSQLIV
-646 ITAGLAGERIAFGH
+646 ITSGLSGERIAFGH
-660 TSTTV
+660 TSTSV
-665 NDDLHA
+665 HDDLHA

-706 LQDLGSVGPETLN
+706 LQDLGSVGPQTLN
-719 VIDNEVER
+719 LIDNEVER

-735 AATILDRNWSTVEE
+735 AAVILDRNWSTVEE

-772 QETSV
+772 HEVS
-777 EELAQVRRAAPPRF
+777 LDDLRDVRRPSAAH
-791 TTRDPGQAQ
+791 DPKQAQ

>member
-1 LPPSAVQRWRVVI
+1 
-14 RSTDR
+14 
-19 DVLLRQRSVMTDD
+19 MTTEP
-32 LDPQEP
+32 DPHEP
-38 VSADGPSA
+38 TSSNGSPIEKQSGNGTVSA
-46 NGAGSSHAAKTVV
+46 AGKASV
-59 RSGLAER
+59 RSGLAQR
-66 RNPLLVAIAEFA
+66 RNPALVFLGDFAGNARRIAF
-78 SGVRRMLL
+78 
-86 RDPLSTFLLV
+86 RDPLSLFLLL
-96 ASIGLAIAFA
+96 ASIGLAITFA
-106 TLLGSI
+106 TLLGDI
-112 KPASSGEQ
+112 KPSSSGRQ
-120 VPISAIQQLA
+120 VPISTVQELA
-130 KRHQLASVLL
+130 KRHDVASAVL
-140 LDHDSRIEATT
+140 LDHDSRVEITTTT
-151 AAGTPSV
+151 AAPPIPPSGALPPEAV
-158 PADGVLA
+158 PAA
-165 PTPAEAEAGATGTK
+165 
-179 AAGKGSTKHAAG
+179 
-191 KGSASTAKG
+191 SASSKGAKG
-200 STGATSTAVTGATGV
+200 SVKKRHV
-215 SGTKTSPAELVAA
+215 VAA
-228 GGTAT
+228 APVVVPPP
-233 GNQHLWA
+233 QPPQALWS
-240 AYPSSGA
+240 AYPASGA
-247 QTQQLLNELSA
+247 ETQQLARELTVN
-258 GGAIVSVDQQA
+258 GATVAVNQQS
-269 GKGTETIVVQFLIP
+269 GKGTKTIVVQFLIP
-283 ILLLVCLFSLFTRQG
+283 ILLLVCLFSLFTRLG
-298 AEGAGGGIAAFSQFT
+298 AEGAAGGIAAFSQFG
-313 GKGRKKGKGTTDKIT
+313 GKGRRKGKGSADRIT

-349 ADPSKYLAVGAA
+349 ADPSKYLLVGAA

-389 AFFSLSGSDFV
+389 SFFSLSGSDFV

-413 LFRKARKVSPAI
+413 LFRKARKAAPAI

-494 IVIDTPDVHGRLEI
+494 VVIDTPDVHGRLEI

-513 DKRPLAPDASLE
+513 GKRPLGADASLE

-552 DARAQIDQ
+552 DGRGEIDQ
-560 KTLEEAI
+560 ATLEEAI

-578 ILTETERWL
+578 ILSEDERWL

-592 SAHAV
+592 ASHAV
-597 VTEALGHATSTRKL
+597 VTDALGHTASTRKL

-621 TAAHMLSDRDQL
+621 TAAHMLSDRDQV
-633 IMTRPDLESQLIV
+633 IMTKPDLQSQLIV
-646 ITAGLAGERIAFGH
+646 IAAGLAGERIAFGH
-660 TSTTV
+660 TSTSV

-719 VIDNEVER
+719 LIDNEVER

-735 AATILDRNWSTVEE
+735 AAVILDRNWSTVEE
-749 TATALLEQET
+749 TATALLEHET

-772 QETSV
+772 EEISL
-777 EELAQVRRAAPPRF
+777 EELRDVRRATPPRF
-791 TTRDPGQAQ
+791 TARDPKQAP